1 MKKNTEI
8 ALITTGITLA
18 ALWWV
23 LLDDDRDQAGVS
35 KTGNTKKK
43 DDMSSEEKEDAM
55 IAELIHSDEYDSFV
69 KVNHPYTRRLPN
81 RTFKGLHRSATKLDN
96 EVFYKR
102 LQHRYETTQLTITN
116 TSDVERE
123 VRLWAGNKK
132 PPLSPTLPGD
142 VSDHI
147 FRTITVNS
155 NVGTGIYPQGM
166 IVNPFN
172 RYTYIANQLS
182 NNISVLN
189 TEGILVSLIT
199 ITANGGNL
207 PSSVGDGP
215 VDLAVNSQPSSPNFG
230 RVYVANIIGDRVTV
244 INTQLEVTNTIA
256 VGKRPI
262 GIVFNPFNSNVYVAN
277 IAEDTVSVIDTN
289 TGTILETIDVGK
301 APRSIAVVPK
311 TGSVYVVNSNDDSIS
326 VIDTNNVV
334 TNTIENVGN
343 NLTTAAY
350 NPINNSLYVVSS
362 GDNSVIPIDIDT
374 NATKEAIPVGTDP
387 YRVLYN
393 PTNELLYVGN
403 RGDNSFSIIDATDA
417 VIDTL
422 FLGTVGTGVAIDPNS
437 DMIYSSDSTNGT
449 INLISYS
456 RESNKVLIN
465 DGYYGKREDFTFSP
479 AVVKHV
485 KFVLS
490 GRERFK
496 VLKLEEDTVTGS
508 TKVKPISF
516 ASYNSPQNFGN
527 VAEVFEMNGAIIDG
541 KNGWVFKIAG
551 KQTITI
557 LTYFKQIET
566 ENILEDALKKL

>member
-23 LLDDDRDQAGVS
+23 LFEEEDQTEIS
-35 KTGNTKKK
+35 KSN
-43 DDMSSEEKEDAM
+43 SIAPNNSIPSVEEPEDF
-55 IAELIHSDEYDSFV
+55 IPELIDSDKQDSFV
-69 KVNHPYTRRLPN
+69 KINRSYPRRLPK
-81 RTFKGLHRSATKLDN
+81 RTIKGLHGSATTLGN
-96 EVFYKR
+96 EAFYKR
-102 LQHRYETTQLTITN
+102 LQDKYETTQLTITN

-142 VSDHI
+142 VADHI
-147 FRTITVNS
+147 FRTVTVNS
-155 NVGTGIYPQGM
+155 NLGTGIYPQGI

-172 RYTYIANQLS
+172 GFTYIANQLS

-189 TEGILVSLIT
+189 TEGVLISLVPIP
-199 ITANGGNL
+199 ANGSNL

-230 RVYVANIIGDRVTV
+230 KVYVANSIGDTVTV
-244 INTQLEVTNTIA
+244 IHTQLEITNTIQ

-262 GIVFNPFNSNVYVAN
+262 ALAFNSFNSNIYVAN
-277 IAEDTVSVIDTN
+277 ISDDTVSVIST
-289 TGTILETIDVGK
+289 TTESVIATIDVGK
-301 APRSIAVVPK
+301 APRHIAVVPD
-311 TGSVYVVNSNDDSIS
+311 TGNVYVVNSNDNSIS
-326 VIDTNNVV
+326 VIDPNNLV

-343 NLTTAAY
+343 TLTTAAY
-350 NPINNSLYVVSS
+350 NPINDSLYIVSS
-362 GDNSVIPIDIDT
+362 GDNTIIPIDLDT
-374 NATKEAIPVGTDP
+374 NETRAVIPVGADP
-387 YRVLYN
+387 YRILYN
-393 PTNELLYVGN
+393 PSNELLYIGN
-403 RGDNSFSIIDATDA
+403 REDNSFSIIDSTDT

-422 FLGTVGTGVAIDPNS
+422 FLGAVGTGVAIDPNS
-437 DMIYSSDSTNGT
+437 DMIYSSDSTAGT

-465 DGYYGKREDFTFSP
+465 DGYQARREDFTFNP
-479 AVVKHV
+479 AIVKHV

-490 GRERFK
+490 GTERFK
-496 VLKLEEDTVTGS
+496 VLKLEEETVTGS
-508 TKVKPISF
+508 TKIKPISF
-516 ASYNSPQNFGN
+516 SSYNSPQNFGN

-557 LTYFKQIET
+557 LTYYKQFET
-566 ENILEDALKKL
+566 VKILEDAILN

>member
-23 LLDDDRDQAGVS
+23 LLDDDGDQAGVI

-55 IAELIHSDEYDSFV
+55 ITELIHSDEYDPFV
-69 KVNHPYTRRLPN
+69 RVNRPYTRRSPK
-81 RTFKGLHRSATKLDN
+81 RTFKGLHRSATKLNN
-96 EVFYKR
+96 EAFYKR
-102 LQHRYETTQLTITN
+102 LQNKYETTQLTITN

-132 PPLSPTLPGD
+132 PPLTPLLPGEIT
-142 VSDHI
+142 DHV
-147 FRTITVNS
+147 FRTITTNS
-155 NVGTGIYPQGM
+155 SQGTGIYPQGI

-172 RYTYIANQLS
+172 GFTYIANQLS
-182 NNISVLN
+182 HNISVLN
-189 TEGILVSLIT
+189 TEGIIVSLIP
-199 ITANGGNL
+199 ITANA
-207 PSSVGDGP
+207 SSPFGVSP
-215 VDLAVNSQPSSPNFG
+215 VDLTVDSQPSSPNFG
-230 RVYVANIIGDRVTV
+230 TVYVANIIGDTVTV
-244 INTQLEVTNTIA
+244 INTELEVINTIQ

-262 GIVFNPFNSNVYVAN
+262 GIAFNPFNSNVYVAN
-277 IAEDTVSVIDTN
+277 IADDTVSVIDTN
-289 TGTILETIDVGK
+289 IGVVLETIDVGK
-301 APRSIAVVPK
+301 APRNIAIVPK

-334 TNTIENVGN
+334 TNTIENVGS

-374 NATKEAIPVGTDP
+374 NAIKAAIPVGTNP

-403 RGDNSFSIIDATDA
+403 RGDNSFSIIDTTDA

-422 FLGTVGTGVAIDPNS
+422 FLGTVGTGVAVDLNS
-437 DMIYSSDSTNGT
+437 DMIYSSDSANGT

-465 DGYYGKREDFTFSP
+465 DGYYGKREDFTFNP
-479 AVVKHV
+479 AIVKHV

-490 GRERFK
+490 GTERFR
-496 VLKLEEDTVTGS
+496 VLRLEEDTVTGT

-557 LTYFKQIET
+557 LTYYKQIET
-566 ENILEDALKKL
+566 EKILEDAIHH